1 MARNR
6 TVTQTVTTTTVTMDA
21 ADILVAKL
29 NEIEGITFVRDA
41 WENKAPDD
49 YGVVEMTEQSN
60 ALYADNHMVA
70 QEFRMTV
77 HLYAKDGSNAWIG
90 KIQEKL
96 NEATDGYSM
105 GVHEYAWDI
114 GKNHWQWN
122 AYIVAPLQW
131 EEVVTS
137 GTV

>member
-6 TVTQTVTTTTVTMDA
+6 TTPVTTTSTVTRDA
-21 ADILVAKL
+21 VDLLVDAL

-41 WENKAPDD
+41 WENKAPDN
-49 YGVVEMTEQSN
+49 YGVVEMTEQGN

-70 QEFRMTV
+70 QEFRLTV
-77 HLYAKDGSNAWIG
+77 HLYATDGGNEWIT

-96 NEATDGYSM
+96 NDATDGYRM

-114 GKNHWQWN
+114 GKNHWQWT
-122 AYIVAPLQW
+122 AYLVAPLQW
-131 EEVVTS
+131 DEVVI
-137 GTV
+137 GG

>member
-1 MARNR
+1 MARTKASAKAAPA
-6 TVTQTVTTTTVTMDA
+6 TVTRDA
-21 ADILVAKL
+21 VDILVDAL
-29 NEIEGITFVRDA
+29 NTIDGISFVRDA

-70 QEFRMTV
+70 QEFRLTV
-77 HLYAKDGSNAWIG
+77 HLYARDGSNAWIQ

-96 NEATDGYSM
+96 NEASDGYSM

-114 GKNHWQWN
+114 GKNHWQWTV
-122 AYIVAPLQW
+122 YMVAPLQW
-131 EEVVTS
+131 DEVVQ
-137 GTV
+137 GG